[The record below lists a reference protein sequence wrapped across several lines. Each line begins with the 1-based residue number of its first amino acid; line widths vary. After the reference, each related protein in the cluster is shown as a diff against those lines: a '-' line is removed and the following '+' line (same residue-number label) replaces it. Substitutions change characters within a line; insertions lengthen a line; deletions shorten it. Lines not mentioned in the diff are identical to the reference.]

1 MIDTENVSVFLG
13 LDVGKGEHHGSALD
27 RPAASCTTDPCRRTS
42 RNWPSCSPGSV
53 PTGRC

>member
-13 LDVGKGEHHGSALD
+13 LDVGKGEHHAWALD
-27 RPAASCTTDPCRRTS
+27 RSGRRLHDKPLTQDEQS
-42 RNWPSCSPGSV
+42 WPSCSPGSV